1 MLLSSCSERNPIGRR
16 TESDRTADGNR
27 SDGERNPIGRR
38 TETDRTADGNQ
49 SDGGR
54 KPIGRRTET
63 VGGAA
68 VSAAPTK
75 PTEQSIPAVSARLC
89 RLPEQELHQPSLQNN
104 LFQLSPLGFAAC
116 QSKNCTNQAN
126 ATNVGGYGI
135 PAVVTQLSTQIS
147 FH

>member
-16 TESDRTADGNR
+16 TESNRTADGNR
-27 SDGERNPIGRR
+27 
-38 TETDRTADGNQ
+38 

-68 VSAAPTK
+68 VSTAPTK
-75 PTEQSIPAVSARLC
+75 QTGNLLQLSP
-89 RLPEQELHQPSLQNN
+89 LHQPSQQNN

-126 ATNVGGYGI
+126 DTNVGGYGI
-135 PAVVTQLSTQIS
+135 LAVVTQPSTQIS
-147 FH
+147 FHRLLIYSRLLGCVKITTDLSD

>member
-1 MLLSSCSERNPIGRR
+1 MLPSSCSERNPIGRR
-16 TESDRTADGNR
+16 TESDRTADGTR
-27 SDGERNPIGRR
+27 
-38 TETDRTADGNQ
+38 

-75 PTEQSIPAVSARLC
+75 QTGNLLQLSP
-89 RLPEQELHQPSLQNN
+89 LHQPSQQNN

-126 ATNVGGYGI
+126 DTNVGGYGI
-135 PAVVTQLSTQIS
+135 LAVVTQPSVPIS
-147 FH
+147 SY

>member
-1 MLLSSCSERNPIGRR
+1 MLLSSCSERNPIGRW
-16 TESDRTADGNR
+16 TEPNRTADGIR
-27 SDGERNPIGRR
+27 
-38 TETDRTADGNQ
+38 

-75 PTEQSIPAVSARLC
+75 QTG
-89 RLPEQELHQPSLQNN
+89 N
-104 LFQLSPLGFAAC
+104 LLQLSPLGFAAC

-126 ATNVGGYGI
+126 DTNVGGYGI
-135 PAVVTQLSTQIS
+135 PAVVTQSLNTNILPLIADLQQIIMVRKNNNGFIGLNGFAGCVESVAILLTQNPHIP
-147 FH
+147 

>member
-16 TESDRTADGNR
+16 TETNRTADGNR
-27 SDGERNPIGRR
+27 
-38 TETDRTADGNQ
+38 

-75 PTEQSIPAVSARLC
+75 QTGNLLQLSP
-89 RLPEQELHQPSLQNN
+89 LHRPSQQNN
-104 LFQLSPLGFAAC
+104 LFQLFPLSFAAC
-116 QSKNCTNQAN
+116 QSKNCVNQAN

-135 PAVVTQLSTQIS
+135 LAVVTQSSIQIS